1 MDQSLARR
9 VLMLLPTQ
17 RDTELTS
24 DVLARHGI
32 DTCICRQHA
41 DLARE
46 IDRGAAAVLVAEEA
60 LLQGAQ
66 SVLVRA
72 IESQPR
78 WSDLPVLIVARD
90 GADSVQVAD
99 AMARLGN
106 VTLLERPLRIST
118 LVSTVKSALRARER
132 QYQMLTHLDE
142 LEQARDAIA
151 ASAQRKDEFLA
162 MLAHELRNP
171 LAPIRNALH
180 LLGESAVPEQ
190 ERASL
195 RAMMKRQVDHMV
207 RLVDDLVEVSRLSRG
222 TIELRCDVVELAD
235 VLRNAID
242 LSRPLIDTGRHA
254 LHLDLPDEALPVD
267 ADPVRL
273 AQVFGNLLNNAAKY
287 ARSGGEIRVG
297 ARLEGNEVVVSVLDR
312 GIGIE
317 PDVLPHVFELFT
329 QGRREAH
336 RAQDGLGIGLTLVR
350 SLVEMHGGTVTA
362 HSDGRGH
369 GAEFIVRLPLATAR
383 AGAADSSHQ
392 DFHPAQTDDAPGAAH
407 PLRVLVVDDNVDAAR
422 SLGMVLQMLEI
433 EHEVCFDGPTALE
446 AVRRCRPDAVL
457 LDIGMP
463 GMDGYEVA
471 RQLHDDPANQD
482 ISLVAVTG
490 WSQLQDK
497 ERTQQAGFSHHFSKP
512 VDIGALQALLGEL
525 RASNGR
531 HTPNEGDGDGDGSD
545 AGALSRVG

>member
-1 MDQSLARR
+1 MDPTIARR
-9 VLMLLPTQ
+9 VVMLLPTQ

-32 DTCICRQHA
+32 DTYICRQHA

-72 IESQPR
+72 IEIQPR
-78 WSDLPVLIVARD
+78 WSDLPVLVVARD

-222 TIELRCDVVELAD
+222 TIELRRDVVELAD

-254 LHLDLPDEALPVD
+254 LHLDLPDGALPVD

-287 ARSGGEIRVG
+287 ARSGGEIRVR
-297 ARLEGNEVVVSVLDR
+297 ARREGGEVVVSVRDR

-369 GAEFIVRLPLATAR
+369 GAEFIVRLPLA
-383 AGAADSSHQ
+383 
-392 DFHPAQTDDAPGAAH
+392 
-407 PLRVLVVDDNVDAAR
+407 PL
-422 SLGMVLQMLEI
+422 E
-433 EHEVCFDGPTALE
+433 
-446 AVRRCRPDAVL
+446 
-457 LDIGMP
+457 
-463 GMDGYEVA
+463 
-471 RQLHDDPANQD
+471 
-482 ISLVAVTG
+482 
-490 WSQLQDK
+490 SQ
-497 ERTQQAGFSHHFSKP
+497 G
-512 VDIGALQALLGEL
+512 
-525 RASNGR
+525 
-531 HTPNEGDGDGDGSD
+531 
-545 AGALSRVG
+545 

>member
-1 MDQSLARR
+1 MDPTLARR

-24 DVLARHGI
+24 EVLARHGI
-32 DTCICRQHA
+32 DTWICRQHA
-41 DLARE
+41 ELARE

-66 SVLVRA
+66 AVLTRA
-72 IESQPR
+72 IERQPR
-78 WSDLPVLIVARD
+78 WSDLPVLVVARD

-132 QYQMLTHLDE
+132 QYQMLTYLDE

-180 LLGESAVPEQ
+180 LLSERAVPEE
-190 ERASL
+190 ERVAL
-195 RAMMKRQVDHMV
+195 RAMMTRQVDHMV

-222 TIELRCDVVELAD
+222 TIELRREAVEVAD

-242 LSRPLIDTGRHA
+242 LSRPLIDQGRHDVK
-254 LHLDLPDEALPVD
+254 LELPDTPLSVD

-287 ARSGGEIRVG
+287 ARSGGEIRIRAG
-297 ARLEGNEVVVSVLDR
+297 RERDDVVVSVRDR

-350 SLVEMHGGTVTA
+350 SLVEMHGGSVSA
-362 HSDGRGH
+362 SSAGRGQ
-369 GAEFIVRLPLATAR
+369 GSEFVVRLPLSATSTAAAR
-383 AGAADSSHQ
+383 PSAVEAGTRSTAAAGE
-392 DFHPAQTDDAPGAAH
+392 PPRA
-407 PLRVLVVDDNVDAAR
+407 LRVLVVDDNVDAAR
-422 SLGMVLQMLEI
+422 SLGMVLKMLGI
-433 EHEVCFDGPTALE
+433 EHEVCFDGPAALE
-446 AVRRCRPDAVL
+446 AVRRLRPDAVL

-471 RQLHDDPANQD
+471 RRILDDPDNRGIA
-482 ISLVAVTG
+482 LVAVTG
-490 WSQLQDK
+490 WSQVQDK
-497 ERTQQAGFSHHFSKP
+497 ERTGQAGFTHHFSKP
-512 VDIGALQALLGEL
+512 VDIGALQALLDTLGTSMQPR
-525 RASNGR
+525 RAA
-531 HTPNEGDGDGDGSD
+531 DGDEEPGG
-545 AGALSRVG
+545 GMLSRVG